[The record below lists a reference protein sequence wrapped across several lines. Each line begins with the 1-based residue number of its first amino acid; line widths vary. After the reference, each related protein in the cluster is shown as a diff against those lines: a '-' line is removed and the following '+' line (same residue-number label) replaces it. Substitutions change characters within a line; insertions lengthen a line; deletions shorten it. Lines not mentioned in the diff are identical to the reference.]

1 MKISEL
7 KNNLSE
13 GLLDFFKRKDPENL
27 PLPEFLQAI
36 VKTTEGFDFIKY
48 DGNTLNLVSTKSESD
63 NRQALEELKILKKA
77 VQFEKQN
84 IRFAAQSARQQ
95 YQQKVANR
103 DPMVWTTGTGTFG
116 RVMRGMTRGSRAI
129 DRSNQA
135 SINQNFNVLIRTCD
149 AILQGIAKIELVI
162 KKELLTGNFNNVP
175 APKQQKIS
183 RLPDVSKLTP
193 EQKQELLRQLDAL
206 EVGNK

>member
-1 MKISEL
+1 M
-7 KNNLSE
+7 
-13 GLLDFFKRKDPENL
+13 
-27 PLPEFLQAI
+27 A
-36 VKTTEGFDFIKY
+36 
-48 DGNTLNLVSTKSESD
+48 
-63 NRQALEELKILKKA
+63 
-77 VQFEKQN
+77 
-84 IRFAAQSARQQ
+84 
-95 YQQKVANR
+95 
-103 DPMVWTTGTGTFG
+103 
-116 RVMRGMTRGSRAI
+116 RGSRAI